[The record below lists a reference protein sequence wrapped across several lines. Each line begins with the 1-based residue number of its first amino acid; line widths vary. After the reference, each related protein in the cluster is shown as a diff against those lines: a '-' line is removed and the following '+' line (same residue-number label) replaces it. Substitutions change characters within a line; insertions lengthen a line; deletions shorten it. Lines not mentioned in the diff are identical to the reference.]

1 MHYKWTLHSRTTKQ
15 VKHLWFAKLRFFCEF
30 FSTEK
35 DPQNSLNFKNEK
47 KIVKFEFSIYV
58 SQSVTG
64 AGPRV
69 VTEWWTHLT
78 AERRRGWRTLCHVTR
93 AVYNLYNIQ
102 WKTRHR
108 KACVIFAENESKR
121 SRARHLDS
129 FKRNFSLLLHVC
141 KSNVKLSTACR
152 YVPKI
157 GKLGLNLNCVAPMFV
172 RLCK

>member
-1 MHYKWTLHSRTTKQ
+1 MICKITI
-15 VKHLWFAKLRFFCEF
+15 FF
-30 FSTEK
+30 EK

-93 AVYNLYNIQ
+93 AVCNLYNIQ

-108 KACVIFAENESKR
+108 KARVIFAENESKR

-141 KSNVKLSTACR
+141 R

-157 GKLGLNLNCVAPMFV
+157 GKLGLNLNCVAPMFI
-172 RLCK
+172 RLWKVNDTSAYDPVFLGRIRRCGLLLPTE